1 MEAAP
6 LCELQG
12 PDEAPAHLRP
22 AAAGILTLT
31 SGELR
36 ITGCLGGIL
45 CGFLWIHLMVR
56 WDEVGRLGGARV
68 VQ

>member
-1 MEAAP
+1 MAAP

-12 PDEAPAHLRP
+12 PDKAPAHLRP

-36 ITGCLGGIL
+36 ITGCLGLDMFDG
-45 CGFLWIHLMVR
+45 
-56 WDEVGRLGGARV
+56 EVMMWGNEGGAQV